1 LGHQAYMLGFKVRY
15 HLTREEE
22 YAMMEHNLRYQKR
35 PQVLRHGVLGE
46 GEVRLLKMATVF

>member
-1 LGHQAYMLGFKVRY
+1 MLGFKVRY